1 MQPCAWN
8 YQAWVTTV
16 TLTQPMRMR
25 MLDRTVT
32 SRAIYK
38 IAWYL
43 SAKHKGKIFST
54 KCLNILVPKHCCLGG
69 LVPDRKAIRALI
81 GTGAKRTETGFG
93 A

>member
-1 MQPCAWN
+1 
-8 YQAWVTTV
+8 
-16 TLTQPMRMR
+16 

-32 SRAIYK
+32 NRAIYK
-38 IAWYL
+38 IAWYP
-43 SAKHKGKIFST
+43 SAKHKGIIFST